1 LTTVNGAKFIRRPDT
16 WLWDML
22 GGSYDIPMDWFGCR
36 FHFLKVALEEGKFR
50 RDAAIMPELG
60 KRSKLASVEISGGRD
75 LKYVIV
81 YAREVPDNW
90 QPGIQETLVYRRD
103 VAGTDLVYDVSGE
116 FMQGKARP
124 YECDLRKLPLRI
136 YAVLPFQVEKLDLA
150 IQQRVEIPAVRLQDQ
165 RIFGLWLKTQVQLL
179 DAAGEAIAGKFPIA
193 VEFIRRQSRDRIRG
207 FSLVDAET
215 GGPTEIG
222 TAIKPEGAGQWEF
235 AVRSLLTGDEVTLP
249 FSLVSVTGDPAKEIR
264 LTSEG
269 LTRRHAP
276 QPVQLDNR

>member
-1 LTTVNGAKFIRRPDT
+1 MTIEYPATFVRRPDT

-22 GGSYDIPMDWFGCR
+22 DRWYDIPMDWFARR
-36 FHFLKVALEEGKFR
+36 FSFLKTALQEGEFR
-50 RDAAIMPELG
+50 RDAAIVPQFG

-75 LKYVIV
+75 VKYVIV
-81 YAREVPDNW
+81 YAREVPECF
-90 QPGIQETLVYRRD
+90 QPGIEETLTYRRD
-103 VAGTDLVYDVSGE
+103 VAGTDLVYDVTGE

-124 YECDLRKLPLRI
+124 FACDLRKLPLRI

-150 IQQRVEIPAVRLQDQ
+150 IQQRVQIPAVRLQDQ

-179 DAAGEAIAGKFPIA
+179 DAAGEVIAGKFPIA
-193 VEFIRRQSRDRIRG
+193 VEFIRRHSRDRIRG
-207 FSLVDAET
+207 FSLVDAEM
-215 GGPTEIG
+215 GGPAEIG
-222 TAIKPEGAGQWEF
+222 TAIKPEAGQWEF

-249 FSLVSVTGDPAKEIR
+249 FSLVSVTGDPAKEIP